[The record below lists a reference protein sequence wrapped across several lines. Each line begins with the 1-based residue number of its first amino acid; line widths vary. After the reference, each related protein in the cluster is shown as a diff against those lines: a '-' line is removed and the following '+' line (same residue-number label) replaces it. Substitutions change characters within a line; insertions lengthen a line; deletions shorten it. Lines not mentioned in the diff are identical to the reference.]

1 VVGLLGKV
9 AGALIIL
16 GASSYA
22 GWHVA
27 QGYARRPGHLRELQT
42 ALAVLQ
48 TEVEYGATPLP
59 AALRSAA
66 GATGPAVAPIFA
78 GAASRLGAGGR
89 GATPGDALRE
99 ALAEEAAGSALR
111 PEDLDVLRALAGTL
125 GASGREDQVRH
136 LALARERLAGLEA
149 QAQEQ
154 RTRYEKLAR
163 YVGVLSGAALVLILF

>member
-1 VVGLLGKV
+1 MVGLLGKV
-9 AGALIIL
+9 AGALVIL

-27 QGYARRPGHLRELQT
+27 QGYARRPGHLRDLQT

-66 GATGPAVAPIFA
+66 VATGPAVAPIFV
-78 GAASRLGAGGR
+78 GAAARLGSGAGV
-89 GATPGDALRE
+89 TPGEALRE
-99 ALAEEAAGSALR
+99 ALAEEAAASALR

-163 YVGVLSGAALVLILF
+163 YVGVLSGAALVLILI